1 MASELRRYATV
12 IEGGKM
18 RRNLLLAA
26 VVLYG
31 SSLTFPDRAGA
42 GEKPKGIT
50 WQDYTQ
56 ATAVAKKTHKPVLVD
71 FWRPG

>member
-1 MASELRRYATV
+1 MTPETV
-12 IEGGKM
+12 KEEGRM

-26 VVLYG
+26 VVVYG
-31 SSLTFPDRAGA
+31 SSLVFPDRAGA
-42 GEKPKGIT
+42 GEKLKGIT
-50 WQDYTQ
+50 WQDYAQ

>member
-1 MASELRRYATV
+1 ML
-12 IEGGKM
+12 
-18 RRNLLLAA
+18 RNLLLAA

-31 SSLTFPDRAGA
+31 SSLTFADDH
-42 GEKPKGIT
+42 KGIA

-56 ATAVAKKTHKPVLVD
+56 ATAAAKKANKPVLVD

>member
-1 MASELRRYATV
+1 
-12 IEGGKM
+12 M

-26 VVLYG
+26 GVLFG
-31 SSLTFPDRAGA
+31 SSLTFAGDKSKEIYPEQ
-42 GEKPKGIT
+42 GRGIA

-56 ATAVAKKTHKPVLVD
+56 ATATAKKAHKPVLVD

>member
-12 IEGGKM
+12 IEGGRM

-31 SSLTFPDRAGA
+31 SSLTFAGDQ
-42 GEKPKGIT
+42 PKGIT
-50 WQDYTQ
+50 WQDYTR